1 MPADRNHIEHGM
13 LVRQWKWP
21 LRVVFWWVMIASC
34 VWVYAIAAHWLW
46 AWRAAPQEP
55 LAHSRAVL
63 EADLAALAPLRPR
76 LFEPMR
82 VASWIATTLQGSVI
96 DVCVGAARAL
106 LNWPARYRD
115 ARIRQAGAAGGGAA
129 SPTGDEFDAG
139 AQFVADQLAAGSEA
153 LGMLATGTQIF
164 AVRTA
169 LYLAGL
175 PLITLLAGVA
185 LADGFV
191 ARARRKACAGR
202 ESASIYHRAKLAVSF
217 VAILGYVACVG
228 APSIVRPSRLLL
240 PVVLLVPLAL
250 RWQAAYYKKY
260 L

>member
-21 LRVVFWWVMIASC
+21 LRVVFWWVMIGSC
-34 VWVYAIAAHWLW
+34 VWVYAIAAHWWW
-46 AWRAAPQEP
+46 AWRAAPQAP

-63 EADLAALAPLRPR
+63 EADLAALAPLQPR
-76 LFEPMR
+76 LFEPMQ
-82 VASWIATTLQGSVI
+82 VAGWIASTLQDSVL
-96 DVCVGAARAL
+96 DVCVGAARVL
-106 LNWPARYRD
+106 MNWPTSYRD
-115 ARIRQAGAAGGGAA
+115 TRIRQAGSGASA
-129 SPTGDEFDAG
+129 SNTSSEFDAG
-139 AQFVADQLAAGSEA
+139 AKFIADQLAAGSEA

-169 LYLAGL
+169 LYLTSL
-175 PLITLLAGVA
+175 PLFALLVGVA

-202 ESASIYHRAKLAVSF
+202 ESASLYHRAKLGVSF

-228 APSIVRPSRLLL
+228 APSMVEPGRLLL
-240 PVVLLVPLAL
+240 PVVLLVTLAVRL
-250 RWQAAYYKKY
+250 QVAYYKKY
-260 L
+260 W